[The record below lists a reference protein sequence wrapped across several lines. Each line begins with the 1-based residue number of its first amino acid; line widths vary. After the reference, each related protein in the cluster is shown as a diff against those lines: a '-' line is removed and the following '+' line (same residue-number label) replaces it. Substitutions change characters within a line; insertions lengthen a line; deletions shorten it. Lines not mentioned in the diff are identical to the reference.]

1 MHPDDSR
8 FSGVTNRA
16 PTSHGGQL
24 MWAAPCGPKRLWC
37 LLGWFST
44 MKKYKGICYGFRPA
58 SYWEDLDPLSA
69 ILRNVTGENRR
80 QMITD
85 NWNAGKLEELDPA
98 LLNDVLDDAARQRLG
113 RIHPSFM
120 GGEYLPGYLPGEVEI
135 ARICVEATSDSEQSI
150 VISLRACPNEAGI
163 AYRIVAEH
171 EGGFLLPIT
180 QSKRPLTLAELVRQF
195 EHGQLN
201 ELDFVGGLALGYN
214 NMNAEGCD
222 FEDLRNFT
230 RITST
235 LYRQLEGHFECVYDD
250 WVKESCAERDRENE
264 TAKDETEELPKATFP
279 NYLAQLA
286 KKPADSGSTVT
297 GKSRSP
303 ALQILF
309 PPPQRSEKLPPQK

>member
-1 MHPDDSR
+1 
-8 FSGVTNRA
+8 
-16 PTSHGGQL
+16 

-135 ARICVEATSDSEQSI
+135 ARICLRSTTSD
-150 VISLRACPNEAGI
+150 VISLRARPNETGI
-163 AYRIVAEH
+163 AYRIADEY
-171 EGGFLLPIT
+171 EGNFSLPIT

-195 EHGQLN
+195 EHVEHGWFH
-201 ELDFVGGLALGYN
+201 ELEHDGGLALGYN
-214 NMNAEGCD
+214 NMNA
-222 FEDLRNFT
+222 EDLRNFT

-264 TAKDETEELPKATFP
+264 AVEDKTEEMPKKIFP

-286 KKPADSGSTVT
+286 KKSVDSGRMVT

-303 ALQILF
+303 QLQIVF

>member
-1 MHPDDSR
+1 
-8 FSGVTNRA
+8 
-16 PTSHGGQL
+16 
-24 MWAAPCGPKRLWC
+24 MWAAPCGPKRLRC

-44 MKKYKGICYGFRPA
+44 MKKYKGIRYGFRPA

-85 NWNAGKLEELDPA
+85 YWNAGKLEELDPA
-98 LLNDVLDDAARQRLG
+98 LLHDVPDDAARQRLG

-135 ARICVEATSDSEQSI
+135 ARICLQSTTSD
-150 VISLRACPNEAGI
+150 VISLRARPNEAGI
-163 AYRIVAEH
+163 AYRIADEY
-171 EGGFLLPIT
+171 EGNFSLPIT

-195 EHGQLN
+195 EHGQLH
-201 ELDFVGGLALGYN
+201 ELDNDGGLALGYN

-235 LYRQLEGHFECVYDD
+235 LYRQLEGHFEGVYAD
-250 WVKESCAERDRENE
+250 WVKESCAERDDEAEAADDQCPSLGQGEDSNDQA
-264 TAKDETEELPKATFP
+264 TANQQT
-279 NYLAQLA
+279 
-286 KKPADSGSTVT
+286 
-297 GKSRSP
+297 
-303 ALQILF
+303 
-309 PPPQRSEKLPPQK
+309 